1 MAAIVNA
8 YKEYWDEMLAVG
20 LGVVITD
27 VAGNT
32 VKSWIGPW
40 LEKIGLGRWTDPATE
55 GLIGL
60 GILTI
65 SEMLVKEA
73 KWRIYLRLAA
83 FGATAVAIADAI
95 AIMLGYVPAPAPAP
109 ARPVARPAPPR
120 PAPARPAPRPAA
132 PAPSPA
138 RPVAVT
144 VLPRTAKP
152 AETKAP
158 TPAPAAP
165 KKEEVKIFG
174 S

>member
-1 MAAIVNA
+1 MAAIVKA
-8 YKEYWDEMLAVG
+8 YREYWDEMLAVG

-27 VAGNT
+27 IAGNT

-55 GLIGL
+55 GLIGFGL
-60 GILTI
+60 LAI
-65 SEMLVKEA
+65 SETLVKQA
-73 KWRIYLRLAA
+73 KWKIYLRLAA

-95 AIMLGYVPAPAPAP
+95 AIMLGYVPAPAP

-152 AETKAP
+152 EEKAAP

-165 KKEEVKIFG
+165 KKEEAKIFG

>member
-1 MAAIVNA
+1 MAAIINA
-8 YKEYWDEMLAVG
+8 YREYWDEMLAVG

-32 VKSWIGPW
+32 VKGFIGPW
-40 LEKIGLGRWTDPATE
+40 LEKIGLGNWVDPVTE
-55 GLIGL
+55 GLIGT
-60 GILTI
+60 GILAV
-65 SEMLVKEA
+65 SEMFIREA
-73 KWRIYLRLAA
+73 KWKIYFRLAA

-95 AIMLGYVPAPAPAP
+95 AIMLGMVPAPAPAARPPVRAPTPRP
-109 ARPVARPAPPR
+109 ARPTPT
-120 PAPARPAPRPAA
+120 

-152 AETKAP
+152 EAKAAP
-158 TPAPAAP
+158 VAAPAAP
-165 KKEEVKIFG
+165 KKEVKIFG

>member
-1 MAAIVNA
+1 MAAIINA

-27 VAGNT
+27 IAGNT

-40 LEKIGLGRWTDPATE
+40 LEKVGLGRWTDPATE
-55 GLIGL
+55 GLIGM
-60 GILTI
+60 GILAI
-65 SEMLVKEA
+65 SEMFIREA
-73 KWRIYLRLAA
+73 KWKIYLRLAA

-95 AIMLGYVPAPAPAP
+95 AIMLGYVPAPAPA
-109 ARPVARPAPPR
+109 RPVARPAPR
-120 PAPARPAPRPAA
+120 PAPARPA

-152 AETKAP
+152 AEAKAAP

-165 KKEEVKIFG
+165 KKEEAKIFG

>member
-27 VAGNT
+27 IAGNT

-55 GLIGL
+55 GLIGFGL
-60 GILTI
+60 LAV
-65 SEMLVKEA
+65 SEMLIKEA
-73 KWRIYLRLAA
+73 KWKIYFRLAA

-95 AIMLGYVPAPAPAP
+95 AIMLGYVPAPAPA
-109 ARPVARPAPPR
+109 RPAPR

-165 KKEEVKIFG
+165 KKEEAKIFG